1 MDTASSNVPSSTA
14 VTTKETIPLIDKGRK
29 SRLCWLSCWCWAWR
43 KWCASKE
50 LKPRTIFIGRPSTEK
65 FPPNE
70 IRNQKYNIFT
80 FLPLV
85 LFEQFRF
92 FLNLYFLIMAVS
104 QFIPDIRIGYLYT
117 YWGPLG
123 FVLAVTISR
132 EAIDD
137 LRRHKRDREVNSQK
151 YKRFVSADKPPE
163 LVSSSKLKVGD
174 LIVVEKDERVPADL
188 ILLRTSDKSGAVFV
202 RTDMLDGETDWKLRL
217 AVPATQKLATHNDL
231 FNMGASLYVEKPQRD
246 IHTFIGTYSKIE
258 GSEDEGLSV
267 ENTLW
272 ANTVVASG
280 TAVGIVIY
288 TGAETRSVMNN
299 SQHHCERQPYHGAE

>member
-1 MDTASSNVPSSTA
+1 
-14 VTTKETIPLIDKGRK
+14 
-29 SRLCWLSCWCWAWR
+29 
-43 KWCASKE
+43 
-50 LKPRTIFIGRPSTEK
+50 
-65 FPPNE
+65 
-70 IRNQKYNIFT
+70 
-80 FLPLV
+80 
-85 LFEQFRF
+85 
-92 FLNLYFLIMAVS
+92 MAVS

-202 RTDMLDGETDWKLRL
+202 RTDMLDGELYSPYYNNKNNRHFFEFQVKRIGNCAWLCRLR
-217 AVPATQKLATHNDL
+217 KN
-231 FNMGASLYVEKPQRD
+231 
-246 IHTFIGTYSKIE
+246 
-258 GSEDEGLSV
+258 
-267 ENTLW
+267 
-272 ANTVVASG
+272 
-280 TAVGIVIY
+280 
-288 TGAETRSVMNN
+288 
-299 SQHHCERQPYHGAE
+299 